1 MPLTR
6 RAPAKINLG
15 LHVLRR
21 RADGYHDVET
31 VYHRVGWADEI
42 TVEVAE
48 GLSMTCTDP
57 ALPTDDA
64 NLCLQAARRLAEAAD
79 GEHGAAIY
87 LEKNV
92 PYGAGLG
99 GGSSDAAT
107 TLRALVDLWDL
118 NVTEDTLHDL
128 AAQIGSDVPF
138 FLRREPAAYA
148 TGRGDELEPIH
159 TEDGHP
165 FRLDTAVLLVVPPIE
180 VSTPEAY
187 EMVVPDDVERADLRA
202 VVASGDLGRWRAE
215 LVNDFEAPVAERYA
229 PVDAARGVLHEHG
242 ADYVSLSGSG
252 SAVYGLF
259 TSPRQA
265 EAAQHRADEQGYQ
278 THLTRPDRE
287 EASSG

>member
-15 LHVLRR
+15 LHVLRK

-31 VYHRVGWADEI
+31 VYHRIGWADEI
-42 TVEVAE
+42 TVEAAE
-48 GLSMTCTDP
+48 ELSMTCTDP
-57 ALPTDDA
+57 ALPTDDT
-64 NLCLQAARRLAEAAD
+64 NLCLQAARRLAGTVE
-79 GEHGAAIY
+79 GEHGAAIR

-107 TLRALVDLWDL
+107 TLQMLVDLWNL
-118 NVTEDTLHDL
+118 EVTGDTLHDL

-138 FLRREPAAYA
+138 FLRPEPAAYA
-148 TGRGDELEPIH
+148 TGRGDELEPVR
-159 TEDGHP
+159 TEDGRP
-165 FRLDTAVLLVVPPIE
+165 FRLDTAVLLVVPPIQ

-187 EMVVPDDVERADLRA
+187 EMVVPDDVDRPDLQA
-202 VVASGDLGRWRAE
+202 VVASGELGRWRAE

-229 PVDAARGVLHEHG
+229 PVDAARGLLHDHG

-265 EAAQHRADEQGYQ
+265 TSAQHQADGQGYQ
-278 THLTRPDRE
+278 THLTLPDRE
-287 EASSG
+287 EEPS